1 MQRNSNTMYTLV
13 GALLFSAG
21 FATPMAIADEPESGE
36 VKQSQPEPAE
46 TKGEEQAKDQA
57 EEQAKGSERPSGDMV
72 EVRISLPD
80 GRTFVRL
87 EPRRNMSA
95 RYSNRSS
102 KPVSTS
108 RRLSDGSR
116 ISVGSRGVSGGSNS
130 GAGSFRG
137 GGGGGGGGSATIS
150 RGGGG
155 GGGGGGA
162 SAADSVEGAGDLA
175 TKAQKSN
182 SGGGFSFGP
191 ADSGSAGA
199 ASEETAGMLN
209 SSEGS
214 SGTPSSVQSD
224 GSSSG
229 TTSSNSNSQN
239 SSVPTI
245 GEPSYDVEGNATGGQ
260 SVKYPNESMFATV
273 IGNRVYFTGVEL
285 ITSDQPFEV
294 IVGTPVTGDSV
305 IMDESRVSSALTG
318 SLTSASASNSEIVI
332 EFGSDTVV
340 ELNMLSRSASPDN
353 PLRSAHS
360 WTVRVR

>member
-1 MQRNSNTMYTLV
+1 
-13 GALLFSAG
+13 
-21 FATPMAIADEPESGE
+21 
-36 VKQSQPEPAE
+36 
-46 TKGEEQAKDQA
+46 
-57 EEQAKGSERPSGDMV
+57 
-72 EVRISLPD
+72 
-80 GRTFVRL
+80 
-87 EPRRNMSA
+87 
-95 RYSNRSS
+95 
-102 KPVSTS
+102 
-108 RRLSDGSR
+108 
-116 ISVGSRGVSGGSNS
+116 
-130 GAGSFRG
+130 
-137 GGGGGGGGSATIS
+137 
-150 RGGGG
+150 
-155 GGGGGGA
+155 
-162 SAADSVEGAGDLA
+162 
-175 TKAQKSN
+175 
-182 SGGGFSFGP
+182 
-191 ADSGSAGA
+191 
-199 ASEETAGMLN
+199 MLN